1 MAQTPAG
8 EDADTWEKVLFL
20 LLGWLLATLSPIIA
34 DAIRRRRD
42 SKEVK
47 SALLAEL
54 GELKYRMAVASYYA
68 RMRFAN
74 IDRPFLQWLRDIVAA
89 YSGPAPAENLLK
101 AVAMQLSLP
110 EQALSVL
117 LASERSQG
125 KSGITLKKYAVPLLD
140 ARLAVLTSLPT
151 SIQVLLL
158 EVRTHLRML
167 DEEVDDARYYF
178 QLTFDPKVVGAN
190 RQAVEQNLEN
200 AYRQYGDRAR
210 IVAEKIA
217 KLEQAWV

>member
-1 MAQTPAG
+1 MAQTPTG
-8 EDADTWEKVLFL
+8 EGADTWEKVLFL
-20 LLGWLLATLSPIIA
+20 FLGWLLATLSPIIA

-42 SKEVK
+42 TKEVK
-47 SALLAEL
+47 GALLAEL
-54 GELKYRMAVASYYA
+54 GELKYRMVVASYYA
-68 RMRFAN
+68 NMRFGS
-74 IDRPFLQWLRDIVAA
+74 IDRAFLQWLRGVVAV
-89 YSGPAPAENLLK
+89 YRGPAPAENLLK
-101 AVAMQLSLP
+101 ALDMQLSLS
-110 EQALSVL
+110 EQALSAL

-125 KSGITLKKYAVPLLD
+125 KSGLTLKKYAVPLLD

-158 EVRTHLRML
+158 EVRAHLRML

-178 QLTFDPKVVGAN
+178 QLTFDPKVAGTN

-200 AYRQYGDRAR
+200 GYRQYGDRAR